1 MNLGD
6 SITSIGAHR
15 QRQRKSGR
23 RGFTILEVMMA
34 TFVMGL
40 GIATSIVAMQSGF
53 RHLDLA
59 RGTTIA
65 SQIIQS
71 EMERIRM
78 MSWTKVSELPPTH
91 SFDGG
96 DFFSGNSKVRDK
108 YTVTRTCTPDPA
120 RPLDIMNLS
129 ISVRW
134 QTYDGRWHTRSF
146 SALYARNGLY
156 DYLYTIAHS

>member
-6 SITSIGAHR
+6 STTSTSSHR
-15 QRQRKSGR
+15 QGRRTSWR

-34 TFVMGL
+34 TIVMGL

-78 MSWTKVSELPPTH
+78 MSWTKVSELPPTQA
-91 SFDGG
+91 FDGG

-108 YTVTRTCTPDPA
+108 
-120 RPLDIMNLS
+120 
-129 ISVRW
+129 
-134 QTYDGRWHTRSF
+134 
-146 SALYARNGLY
+146 
-156 DYLYTIAHS
+156 

>member
-1 MNLGD
+1 MNLGG
-6 SITSIGAHR
+6 SIISPSAHR
-15 QRQRKSGR
+15 QRQRKSSR

-71 EMERIRM
+71 EMEQIRM
-78 MSWTKVSELPPTH
+78 MSWTKLSALPATW

-96 DFFSGNSKVRDK
+96 DFFSNNPKIRGK
-108 YTVTRTCTPDPA
+108 YTVTRTRTPDPA